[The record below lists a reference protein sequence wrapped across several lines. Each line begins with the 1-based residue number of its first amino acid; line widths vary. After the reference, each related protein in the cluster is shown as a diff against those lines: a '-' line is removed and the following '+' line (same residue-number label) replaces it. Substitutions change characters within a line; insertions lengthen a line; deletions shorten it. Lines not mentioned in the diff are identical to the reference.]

1 MNEKNKSDKFLR
13 LYGDLKHDMLIHNIT
28 RINNNDTYIK
38 TMDADIDNH
47 EIKLTVKLAEPFE
60 EIIKKFQNKDPQVQ
74 QELKDSV
81 LKFFGLKN
89 KSNLVDFGIEAQY
102 QQVIKLT
109 YPDFFEELVDEK
121 LMLIPNDYTKYYEE
135 GNVILELKF

>member
-1 MNEKNKSDKFLR
+1 MNEKNQYDKFLH
-13 LYGDLKHDMLIHNIT
+13 LYGDLRHDMLVHNIT

-38 TMDADIDNH
+38 QMDTDLDNH
-47 EIKLTVKLAEPFE
+47 EIKLTLILAESFE
-60 EIIKKFQNKDPQVQ
+60 EIIKKFQNKETPAQ
-74 QELKDSV
+74 QELKENV